1 MLLKKLD
8 SVFKLLTT
16 IIFIENFNS
25 KLLPPIFKF
34 SMLCRILP
42 YYGFLHE
49 WRVLQQ
55 FNTKTKAIWDDNIDA
70 FIWSGKNCRVILR
83 FSRASE
89 IQHLNINQLNY
100 FETWM
105 FASPFENKAEELIV
119 WLVNKLG
126 YRDVLVIEQGK
137 FVLCNRVVFWQEQE
151 LENTVASLR
160 CHHTKTTLLESDE
173 SNQISDA
180 ELIRRYLD
188 SKDLIIRKS
197 NRQISIHY
205 VKSTHLQLEW
215 NSHSFV
221 TNTFKSYNE
230 CDVDECTC
238 KPKSVSISSWYLTKH
253 GHTLLQDFTWFKN
266 LSELSLHLCV
276 NWSTLIKLSSILNKL
291 VKPKIKIKVM
301 LKEISNDL
309 KFRYTKNKV
318 IIVFSGTVCTFE
330 SIHPPSIQGRV
341 VDIPAAE
348 NTNYTVVNL
357 RGRQDFILNYS
368 RDFRNNNIEGDWL
381 DILKDST
388 NLTDDKYLIVEKDTL
403 EWDVN
408 IEDIVNNIE
417 QFSCCRSVYINN
429 ILWCSST
436 NRRLNSYLVFCWL
449 YLLPKHL
456 KYKLRT
462 LSEFATILTKENLW
476 LLKDFKNFKI
486 INLNIW
492 VKMIYDG
499 REENDIMQSKFK
511 VENLFTNIVRVMSL
525 HEIYKLA

>member
-1 MLLKKLD
+1 M
-8 SVFKLLTT
+8 
-16 IIFIENFNS
+16 ENFNS
-25 KLLPPIFKF
+25 KLLPSIFKF
-34 SMLCRILP
+34 SMLYRILP
-42 YYGFLHE
+42 YYGFLHK
-49 WRVLQQ
+49 WKILQKL
-55 FNTKTKAIWDDNIDA
+55 NTKTKAIWDENIDA
-70 FIWSGKNCRVILR
+70 FIWSGKSFRMILR

-89 IQHLNINQLNY
+89 IQHFSISQLNY

-105 FASPFENKAEELIV
+105 IASPFDNKTEELIV

-137 FVLCNRVVFWQEQE
+137 FVLCNRVIFWQEQE
-151 LENTVASLR
+151 LENIFASLQ
-160 CHHTKTTLLESDE
+160 CHHTKTTQIEANR
-173 SNQISDA
+173 SNHISDA

-188 SKDLIIRKS
+188 SKDLIIRKP
-197 NRQISIHY
+197 NRHISIHY
-205 VKSTHLQLEW
+205 VKSRHLKLERD
-215 NSHSFV
+215 NHSFV
-221 TNTFKSYNE
+221 TNTFNSYNK

-238 KPKSVSISSWYLTKH
+238 KPKSVSISSRYLTKH
-253 GHTLLQDFTWFKN
+253 GHTLLQGFTWLKN

-309 KFRYTKNKV
+309 KFRCTKNKV
-318 IIVFSGTVCTFE
+318 ILVFSGTVCTFE
-330 SIHPPSIQGRV
+330 SIHPPSIQGKV
-341 VDIPAAE
+341 VHIPAAE

-357 RGRQDFILNYS
+357 WGWQDFILNYS

-403 EWDVN
+403 EWEVN
-408 IEDIVNNIE
+408 IENIANNIE
-417 QFSCCRSVYINN
+417 QFRCCRSVNINN
-429 ILWCSST
+429 MLWCSSAAKILKSI
-436 NRRLNSYLVFCWL
+436 RMGWL
-449 YLLPKHL
+449 LELLPKHL

-462 LSEFATILTKENLW
+462 LSEFATILTKENLL
-476 LLKDFKNFKI
+476 LLKDFKTFKI